1 MDTQELTQLSKEEL
15 VSRLQQAREHFFHT
29 KEQVMSGKDKNHA
42 QLHTLRRQVARIC
55 TILAHHS

>member
-15 VSRLQQAREHFFHT
+15 ISRLQQARERFFHT
-29 KEQVMSGKDKNHA
+29 KEQVISGKDKNHA
-42 QLHTLRRQVARIC
+42 QLNGLRRQVARIC